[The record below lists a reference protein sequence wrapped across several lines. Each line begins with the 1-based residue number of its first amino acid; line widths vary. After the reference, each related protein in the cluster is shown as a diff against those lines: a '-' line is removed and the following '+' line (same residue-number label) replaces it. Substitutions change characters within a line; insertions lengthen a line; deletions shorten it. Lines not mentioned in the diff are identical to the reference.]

1 MLSLVLYPY
10 VYLLARTAFLQ
21 QSVGVI
27 EVSRSLNCSPWQSF
41 YWVGLPLARPAVAA
55 GLSLALME
63 TLADYG
69 TVAYFGLKVFTTG
82 IFRTWF
88 GLGDYSAASRM
99 AAMLLLFVFILIIIE
114 RVSRNK
120 AKFHNTSGNLAHY
133 SEYSLKGLK
142 AYGAFS
148 VCAIPLFLGF
158 LLPATQLLVWALE
171 TWREMMDDRF
181 FEIARNS
188 IVLGFSAALVSVI
201 VALFLGYGKRILPE
215 KMMIISVRTASIG
228 YALPGTVIA
237 VGVIIP
243 FAWFD
248 RKIDSLMS
256 EGYGTIVIKN
266 PQGKHSLGVGILN
279 KLNLIFEG
287 SLGYF
292 GVGSIDGPIVRV
304 NGRVGWSC
312 AENMMAG
319 KVVIEKNAG
328 SCFGAAIRG
337 GDLICKGS
345 VGARTGID
353 QKGGS
358 IIVGGDAGA
367 FTGFMM
373 QRGRIVVLG
382 DVGINL
388 GDSMY
393 DGTIYVGG
401 KIGSFGSDAVEAPMT
416 KNDIDWLNRKLKVA
430 EIGENFDVSKMTKVV
445 AGKKL
450 WNYDALEPT
459 EKKGAI

>member
-1 MLSLVLYPY
+1 MANLKTSEKKTKAQSMGMHAEVLKG
-10 VYLLARTAFLQ
+10 RTQ
-21 QSVGVI
+21 QKFFNPDEGQ
-27 EVSRSLNCSPWQSF
+27 NF
-41 YWVGLPLARPAVAA
+41 F
-55 GLSLALME
+55 
-63 TLADYG
+63 
-69 TVAYFGLKVFTTG
+69 YFGAHDVDFNK
-82 IFRTWF
+82 RTE
-88 GLGDYSAASRM
+88 LD
-99 AAMLLLFVFILIIIE
+99 V
-114 RVSRNK
+114 K
-120 AKFHNTSGNLAHY
+120 D
-133 SEYSLKGLK
+133 
-142 AYGAFS
+142 
-148 VCAIPLFLGF
+148 
-158 LLPATQLLVWALE
+158 
-171 TWREMMDDRF
+171 MDCK
-181 FEIARNS
+181 EANQ
-188 IVLGFSAALVSVI
+188 
-201 VALFLGYGKRILPE
+201 
-215 KMMIISVRTASIG
+215 
-228 YALPGTVIA
+228 
-237 VGVIIP
+237 
-243 FAWFD
+243 
-248 RKIDSLMS
+248 KIDDLMS
-256 EGYGTIVIKN
+256 QGYGTIVINN

-292 GVGSIDGPIVRV
+292 GVGSIDGPTVRI

-337 GDLICKGS
+337 GDLVCKGS

-373 QRGRIVVLG
+373 QRGRFVILG
-382 DVGINL
+382 GVGINL

-401 KIGSFGSDAVEAPMT
+401 KIRSFGSDAVESRIT

-430 EIGENFDVSKMTKVV
+430 EIGDKFDVSKMTKVV